1 MHNWIDFKK
10 SNFPFNLDFEVN
22 SSKKNIIFA
31 GILGPSQ
38 ISGLKSFI
46 ESFDTLNSEE
56 YDLILLIEGSEVPAF
71 KNYINK
77 KIYKTLEFFLS
88 YPRKIMNLYYR
99 KLILDLLLCQR
110 M

>member
-10 SNFPFNLDFEVN
+10 SNFSFNLDFEVN
-22 SSKKNIIFA
+22 SSKKYNFCWNFR
-31 GILGPSQ
+31 PYQ

-56 YDLILLIEGSEVPAF
+56 YDLILLMKALKFPF

-77 KIYKTLEFFLS
+77 KSPKH
-88 YPRKIMNLYYR
+88 
-99 KLILDLLLCQR
+99 
-110 M
+110 